1 MITST
6 SETYG
11 SAQYIPMK
19 MQIIHTKD
27 KNQKKLRYNM
37 DYISTVGRRKTSVA
51 RLYMKPGKGLFTVN
65 GKDLDKYFSSELL
78 RLIVEQPL
86 MLVDALK
93 SFDFKVNIHGGG
105 MKGQAEALRLAVAR
119 ALVKNDDEIRS
130 VLKKEGFLTRD
141 PRMVERKKYGRR
153 KARRAFQWVKR

>member
-1 MITST
+1 
-6 SETYG
+6 
-11 SAQYIPMK
+11 MK

-86 MLVDALK
+86 MLADALK

-105 MKGQAEALRLAVAR
+105 MKGQVSLLNVNFM
-119 ALVKNDDEIRS
+119 LHTKIIC
-130 VLKKEGFLTRD
+130 G
-141 PRMVERKKYGRR
+141 
-153 KARRAFQWVKR
+153 